1 MSNES
6 VYLYRA
12 LRAVRVR
19 VRHRRR
25 PARDARVV
33 PTTGVEPGGERVY
46 FNLCVGN
53 SIDVVFCF
61 CFYIFFCLQVI
72 DERLDGVSFF
82 ADNPGVSGDFEKIFR
97 RRGGCPDAAAVLS
110 SMSAN
115 VDKATSGMREW
126 RSVYA
131 LLSTA
136 SDVLTCEF
144 LFISVWAISLTACFC
159 FTDVEER
166 FAALSPG
173 GSVVPGT
180 PPVVVKFLRASRGV
194 RELRR
199 VIASCV
205 CVDSKEDADANTNY
219 ANGADLIIN
228 ADDDRTTNAYAPRV
242 RKGVC
247 VDLDDAR
254 GLYERLPE
262 LLEKV
267 RRTVVD
273 KIPHVL
279 RGRGVEDNLAVRLHF
294 RLSFSFGGI
303 SLWAIGLT
311 ACFVYHRLSIY
322 QRRGS
327 C

>member
-1 MSNES
+1 M
-6 VYLYRA
+6 
-12 LRAVRVR
+12 
-19 VRHRRR
+19 
-25 PARDARVV
+25 
-33 PTTGVEPGGERVY
+33 
-46 FNLCVGN
+46 
-53 SIDVVFCF
+53 
-61 CFYIFFCLQVI
+61 QVI

-294 RLSFSFGGI
+294 KLSFSFGGI
-303 SLWAIGLT
+303 SVWAIGLT

>member
-25 PARDARVV
+25 PSRDARVV

-46 FNLCVGN
+46 FNFCVGN

-144 LFISVWAISLTACFC
+144 L
-159 FTDVEER
+159 
-166 FAALSPG
+166 
-173 GSVVPGT
+173 
-180 PPVVVKFLRASRGV
+180 
-194 RELRR
+194 
-199 VIASCV
+199 
-205 CVDSKEDADANTNY
+205 
-219 ANGADLIIN
+219 
-228 ADDDRTTNAYAPRV
+228 
-242 RKGVC
+242 
-247 VDLDDAR
+247 
-254 GLYERLPE
+254 
-262 LLEKV
+262 
-267 RRTVVD
+267 
-273 KIPHVL
+273 
-279 RGRGVEDNLAVRLHF
+279 
-294 RLSFSFGGI
+294 
-303 SLWAIGLT
+303 
-311 ACFVYHRLSIY
+311 SIY
-322 QRRGS
+322 VFFLFPYGQFE
-327 C
+327 

>member
-82 ADNPGVSGDFEKIFR
+82 ADNPGVSSDFEKIFR
-97 RRGGCPDAAAVLS
+97 RRGGCPDAGAVLS
-110 SMSAN
+110 SMAAN

-144 LFISVWAISLTACFC
+144 LFIFVCAIILTACFFYRC
-159 FTDVEER
+159 
-166 FAALSPG
+166 G
-173 GSVVPGT
+173 GEV
-180 PPVVVKFLRASRGV
+180 
-194 RELRR
+194 
-199 VIASCV
+199 
-205 CVDSKEDADANTNY
+205 
-219 ANGADLIIN
+219 
-228 ADDDRTTNAYAPRV
+228 
-242 RKGVC
+242 
-247 VDLDDAR
+247 
-254 GLYERLPE
+254 
-262 LLEKV
+262 
-267 RRTVVD
+267 
-273 KIPHVL
+273 
-279 RGRGVEDNLAVRLHF
+279 RGVESGRVRGARNASSRRQVPSREPRGSRATARHRLVRL
-294 RLSFSFGGI
+294 RGQQGG
-303 SLWAIGLT
+303 
-311 ACFVYHRLSIY
+311 
-322 QRRGS
+322 RRR
-327 C
+327 

>member
-144 LFISVWAISLTACFC
+144 FF
-159 FTDVEER
+159 
-166 FAALSPG
+166 LSRDRPDMH
-173 GSVVPGT
+173 PHW
-180 PPVVVKFLRASRGV
+180 SR
-194 RELRR
+194 RR
-199 VIASCV
+199 
-205 CVDSKEDADANTNY
+205 
-219 ANGADLIIN
+219 LI
-228 ADDDRTTNAYAPRV
+228 P
-242 RKGVC
+242 K
-247 VDLDDAR
+247 
-254 GLYERLPE
+254 
-262 LLEKV
+262 LE
-267 RRTVVD
+267 T
-273 KIPHVL
+273 
-279 RGRGVEDNLAVRLHF
+279 
-294 RLSFSFGGI
+294 
-303 SLWAIGLT
+303 
-311 ACFVYHRLSIY
+311 C
-322 QRRGS
+322 
-327 C
+327 